1 MVGANKLD
9 STTVYQVECNESKW
23 NFDIVI
29 RAEIFFLFANGL
41 INIFVSI
48 WLFLETAPT
57 TAQPANQGKV
67 DSTSIT
73 HELLLLS

>member
-29 RAEIFFLFANGL
+29 RGELSFLQMDSSTFL
-41 INIFVSI
+41 I
-48 WLFLETAPT
+48 WLFLETAAT

-67 DSTSIT
+67 DLTSFAL
-73 HELLLLS
+73 ELLFY